1 MSRSTKFGVKLG
13 EEGSKLYKRA
23 SECHPYIKDHMKPR
37 VEGVFTTFPLNI
49 CCWALTCGL
58 PCDLCLWSIPCF
70 NCCCTIPF
78 DLCITIPYNTLWMVV
93 LASFILTL
101 AGLQFILSL
110 FGFTITFL
118 PGVGGFGI
126 F

>member
-1 MSRSTKFGVKLG
+1 
-13 EEGSKLYKRA
+13 
-23 SECHPYIKDHMKPR
+23 
-37 VEGVFTTFPLNI
+37 
-49 CCWALTCGL
+49 
-58 PCDLCLWSIPCF
+58 
-70 NCCCTIPF
+70 
-78 DLCITIPYNTLWMVV
+78 MVV